1 MDSLGVQLSKILE
14 RRFEK
19 IIPDALDPTLL
30 EIFKQMNVNTAS
42 GRSFGNQ
49 EYNNV
54 YSKRHAKD
62 RTDIGLLAGDVDLRF
77 KQRGITQERK
87 IFDQVIEAKK
97 AAAIG
102 FANQAEGKIFY
113 YHHTGKTKGRKKRM
127 IFPQEWGVIP
137 QTIIDAMNRRIGK
150 VFNAG

>member
-42 GRSFGNQ
+42 GRSFGDQ
-49 EYNNV
+49 KYNNV
-54 YSKRHAKD
+54 YSKRHAKA
-62 RTDIGLLAGDVDLRF
+62 RTNIGLLAGDVDLRF

-102 FANQAEGKIFY
+102 FANQDEGKIFY
-113 YHHTGKTKGRKKRM
+113 YHHTGMAKGGKVRM
-127 IFPQEWGVIP
+127 IFPQEWRVIP
-137 QTIIDAMNRRIGK
+137 QTIIEAMRLRIGK